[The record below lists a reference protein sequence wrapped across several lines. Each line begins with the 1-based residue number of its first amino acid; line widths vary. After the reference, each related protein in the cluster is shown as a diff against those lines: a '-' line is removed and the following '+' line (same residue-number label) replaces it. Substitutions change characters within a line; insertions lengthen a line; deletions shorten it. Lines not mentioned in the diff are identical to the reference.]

1 MVKKK
6 VMDFMIRENG
16 EKVES
21 LIEKGKND
29 EKLNKKIKMLR
40 SKVVF
45 GKERKGRR
53 NIKRRKEKMRGNGEV
68 EKNVEVKS

>member
-6 VMDFMIRENG
+6 VMEFMIRENG